1 MLHYVITNN
10 QQPTTNNQQTITIMT
25 LPPSFSTDEASA
37 KLSININAFN
47 GNTTNFNRPRPKNVN
62 APVQP
67 PTFLPSRPLI
77 PTMTPM

>member
-1 MLHYVITNN
+1 
-10 QQPTTNNQQTITIMT
+10 MT
-25 LPPSFSTDEASA
+25 LTPSFSSEDAEA

>member
-1 MLHYVITNN
+1 
-10 QQPTTNNQQTITIMT
+10 MT

-47 GNTTNFNRPRPKNVN
+47 GNTTNFNRPRPKNAN

-67 PTFLPSRPLI
+67 ATLPSRPLI
-77 PTMTPM
+77 PNMMVPM